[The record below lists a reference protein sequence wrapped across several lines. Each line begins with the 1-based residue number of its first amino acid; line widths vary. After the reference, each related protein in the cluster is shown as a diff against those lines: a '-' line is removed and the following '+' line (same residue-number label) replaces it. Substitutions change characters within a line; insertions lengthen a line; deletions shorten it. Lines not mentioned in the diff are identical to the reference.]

1 MGVPQPDSYLAS
13 WKREATIIVHAVPS
27 EAGSAVRNDWTA
39 VINEQAS
46 AHVEQIVNLR
56 SHKEARRFKSIL
68 TQPPHRGS
76 C

>member
-1 MGVPQPDSYLAS
+1 MAFLESDCYLAS
-13 WKREATIIVHAVPS
+13 WNRDVTIIVHAVPS
-27 EAGSAVRNDWTA
+27 EAGSAVRNDLTA

-46 AHVEQIVNLR
+46 AHVEQIVKPR
-56 SHKEARRFKSIL
+56 SQKEARRFEPIQ